1 MSEELLTMDMRCRLL
16 WSSKKG
22 NCYDQ
27 RLSYISK
34 K

>member
-1 MSEELLTMDMRCRLL
+1 MSDELLTMDMRCRFL
-16 WSSKKG
+16 WSFKKG

-27 RLSYISK
+27 RLSDISK